1 MSELS
6 EKVLGFS
13 TEAPLPSAG
22 EATRWAVKLAAE
34 VEELERR
41 LAQARVEADAL
52 RRATVTRAADFLTAL
67 TPSEQEALT
76 EELLAR
82 EVPWGKAKGGARG
95 EPLAVTA
102 SCTRVAPDPAAR
114 TFSPAAARR
123 AAARAAR
130 SARGWSGDEH
140 ARLHS
145 ILPILA
151 SDYADYGGAI
161 IRWEDPQQAYP
172 DCSAGCR
179 FARWLEGD
187 LGADWCVCTNP
198 MSHRCGLLTFEH
210 QGCQRFEPEEE
221 DHG

>member
-6 EKVLGFS
+6 KKVLGFP
-13 TEAPLPSAG
+13 TTPLPSG
-22 EATRWAVKLAAE
+22 EAARWAVMLAAE

-41 LAQARVEADAL
+41 L
-52 RRATVTRAADFLTAL
+52 VTRAADFLTAL

-82 EVPWGKAKGGARG
+82 EAPWGNEAKRDAARG
-95 EPLAVTA
+95 EPMSVTA

-140 ARLHS
+140 ARMHS
-145 ILPILA
+145 ILPILGN
-151 SDYADYGGAI
+151 DYSDYGGAI

-172 DCSAGCR
+172 DCSTGCR

-198 MSHRCGLLTFEH
+198 KSHRCGLLTFEH